1 MIQAVFFFS
10 SSQSKEFRDTRQIY
24 RKSANLEIEKKEN
37 ESHDHLRRD
46 LESIINFQ
54 RGEDEFLKTV
64 TYICDSICDVFLGT
78 TVQLNDV
85 AKFCCEMNEVLYI
98 DTTFNLCE
106 HWVTDSCFGNLRL
119 ETNEGKH
126 PIFVGPSII
135 YFERD

>member
-1 MIQAVFFFS
+1 MFFFS

-24 RKSANLEIEKKEN
+24 RKSANLEKEKKEN

-64 TYICDSICDVFLGT
+64 TCIWDSICDVFLGT

-85 AKFCCEMNEVLYI
+85 AKFCCEMNEMLCT

>member
-1 MIQAVFFFS
+1 MFFFS

-37 ESHDHLRRD
+37 ESHDRRD